1 MRPTAVRMFGEMPN
15 GKHYLGW
22 WGDLGSPKQ
31 KGIVTYGISSNR
43 AAPLRNMFRDYL
55 FNGFHRIGG
64 HLPYVVPPVAIGYAI
79 YAWAK
84 KRDAWQTS
92 KAGHIAMMEEEGGH
106 H

>member
-1 MRPTAVRMFGEMPN
+1 
-15 GKHYLGW
+15 
-22 WGDLGSPKQ
+22 
-31 KGIVTYGISSNR
+31 
-43 AAPLRNMFRDYL
+43 MFRDYL

-64 HLPYVVPPVAIGYAI
+64 HLPYVVPPVAIGGFRPSFVLSRQDTSGFILYYLTGYAI

-84 KRDAWQTS
+84 KRDAWQSS